1 MVAPLFGVLDVQE
14 SGRVEVVGLPT
25 AKLPGAVGAVA
36 TFTVVVAVTL
46 PFGLVAVMVYIVVL
60 VGFTFVDPM
69 RVLVLKLPG
78 VIATEEAFVI
88 FQERALVPAEATTVG
103 DAEKEEMVGR
113 VLFGITLFEAE
124 ELDEFPAIFVAFT
137 VKVYDWPF
145 VRPRTEIG
153 LPVEEALIFPGLDVA
168 V

>member
-88 FQERALVPAEATTVG
+88 FQERTLVPAEATTVG
-103 DAEKEEMVGR
+103 DAEKEEMEGVIPLA
-113 VLFGITLFEAE
+113 VVPLAMLDEAE
-124 ELDEFPAIFVAFT
+124 T
-137 VKVYDWPF
+137 
-145 VRPRTEIG
+145 
-153 LPVEEALIFPGLDVA
+153 LPTLSCA
-168 V
+168 VT

>member
-103 DAEKEEMVGR
+103 DAEKEEMEGTVPVACAQKSEVG
-113 VLFGITLFEAE
+113 A
-124 ELDEFPAIFVAFT
+124 
-137 VKVYDWPF
+137 
-145 VRPRTEIG
+145 
-153 LPVEEALIFPGLDVA
+153 DVQFNI
-168 V
+168 VFWK

>member
-46 PFGLVAVMVYIVVL
+46 PFGFVAVTVYIVVL

-78 VIATEEAFVI
+78 VMATEEAFVI
-88 FQERALVPAEATTVG
+88 FQESALVPAEATTVG
-103 DAEKEEMVGR
+103 DAEKEEMEGR
-113 VLFGITLFEAE
+113 FPTFTVVLAVEVLFELSVLNAQRVVEPLAIEVVFHGI
-124 ELDEFPAIFVAFT
+124 V
-137 VKVYDWPF
+137 
-145 VRPRTEIG
+145 
-153 LPVEEALIFPGLDVA
+153 
-168 V
+168 